1 VKRVTVNQHPLIQ
14 HNVAQLRDKRTKPK
28 DFRRLVGET
37 AALMLFDATRD
48 FALKPIRVITPLA
61 ITTGSQLRRPVLL
74 VPILRAG
81 LGLVNAILQIL
92 PEAHVGMVG
101 IKRDEVTAKPSIYQV
116 SLPKNL
122 SRYEVIL
129 LDPMLAT
136 GGSAL
141 AALDLLTE
149 RKAVHLRMVNLL
161 AAPEG
166 IAAVRAR
173 YPRLPM
179 FTAAI
184 DTRLDAR
191 SFIVPGLG
199 DAGDRM
205 FGV

>member
-1 VKRVTVNQHPLIQ
+1 MT
-14 HNVAQLRDKRTKPK
+14 QLRDKRTKPK

-48 FALKPIRVITPLA
+48 FAVKPRRVVTPVA
-61 ITTGSQLRRPVLL
+61 VTTGNELRRPVLL

-92 PEAHVGMVG
+92 PEAHVGMIG
-101 IKRDEVTAKPSIYQV
+101 IKRDEATAEPCTYQV
-116 SLPKNL
+116 SLPRNL

-141 AALDLLTE
+141 AALDLLMK

-166 IAAVRAR
+166 IAAVRGR

-184 DTRLDAR
+184 DTRLNERAY
-191 SFIVPGLG
+191 IVPGLG